1 MTTRILP
8 NALYS
13 LYSRELC
20 PDLEKQHKHNT
31 SGTQPNNNE
40 DTNNEIVQRTT
51 IQTTKM
57 VALSF
62 NFPNGPNAKTL
73 EEAITALRTNNDKIG
88 ILKIRFNDENFPTS
102 RALRNIILA
111 EVASK
116 NIKTLYI
123 SNRCRQLDLRDHCY
137 EFVLQ
142 CIAEPRNTGFF
153 TDLFAYGANF
163 PLTLDDAKRM
173 ALSISNSNGHITNL
187 GFSDDSRMFLEVDTM
202 ECIFN
207 AVLEKRVPG
216 FLISAMCISANR
228 RKLIGRICTAN
239 KSKRTTNNTLKRL
252 SFKFESSND
261 NAIVIDDDEIIQ
273 VSNVLHT
280 FTGLDRLIIGGK
292 NTIMSITG
300 RQRFLEAMRDNTAL
314 TRLEL
319 PKCNSWLNLQTQIDD
334 QIAMNRFWKSFTKR
348 YKVGGTTCVN
358 DRLAERST
366 AGTIN
371 PASTIS
377 SSNTNPGAANNKNK
391 KRKTTHDT
399 TTITTTTTAGSI
411 TEKEGKN
418 KTNNST
424 IAVQMYP
431 ALLKILTRKPQFL
444 FQFLKHESPTIFTS
458 YGGAFRE

>member
-1 MTTRILP
+1 MPSILCI
-8 NALYS
+8 
-13 LYSRELC
+13 REKILSS
-20 PDLEKQHKHNT
+20 T
-31 SGTQPNNNE
+31 
-40 DTNNEIVQRTT
+40 DTNNNEIVQRTT

-57 VALSF
+57 VALSLDF
-62 NFPNGPNAKTL
+62 SNRPNAKTL
-73 EEAITALRTNNDKIG
+73 EEAITALRSNNDKIDTLY
-88 ILKIRFNDENFPTS
+88 IQFNDENFPTS
-102 RALRNIILA
+102 RELRNIILE

-116 NIKTLYI
+116 NIKGLRI
-123 SNRCRQLDLRDHCY
+123 SNRCRQLELRDHCY
-137 EFVLQ
+137 DFVLQ
-142 CIAEPRNTGFF
+142 CIAVPRNTGILTYTFV
-153 TDLFAYGANF
+153 YGANYPF
-163 PLTLDDAKRM
+163 TLDDAKRM
-173 ALSISNSNGHITNL
+173 ALAISDSNGRIAAL
-187 GFSDDSRMFLEVDTM
+187 GFSGSRMFSEVDTL

-207 AVLEKRVPG
+207 AVLEKRIPG
-216 FLISAMCISANR
+216 FWISVSVH